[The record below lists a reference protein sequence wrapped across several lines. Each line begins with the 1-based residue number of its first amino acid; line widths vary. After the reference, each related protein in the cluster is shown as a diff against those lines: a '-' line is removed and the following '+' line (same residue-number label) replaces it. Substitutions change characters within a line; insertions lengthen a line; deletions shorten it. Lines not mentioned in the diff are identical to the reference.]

1 MLTVGVGLAQEFSR
15 EKTYFETDLNT
26 GECRDIATKP
36 KSSLPSTTKSQL
48 SESLSVG
55 SGVNTSLQN
64 VSSSQRFSG
73 SYVTPSQSLL
83 PEKPA
88 TFGYHGIGNSV
99 TASGLGTSGISDVT
113 YTGSRNP
120 PVAGSGFP
128 SDDVRK
134 FSAEMGRTEPR
145 SGVYS
150 LASSRPLVQKTT
162 SKPGADQ
169 RLGPDA
175 AKVDYQRGQAVRDNA
190 GGTQQFSNGRQLQ
203 ANIPSLPVQVSSV
216 SLYNIQVFI
225 AHYGNN
231 HHHRHHHHRIRLLNN
246 FINWHVASLVWMISE
261 I

>member
-1 MLTVGVGLAQEFSR
+1 MLTVGVALAQEFTR

-36 KSSLPSTTKSQL
+36 KSSLPSTTKLQL

-55 SGVNTSLQN
+55 IGVNTSLQN
-64 VSSSQRFSG
+64 VSSSQRLSG
-73 SYVTPSQSLL
+73 SYVAPSQYSL

-99 TASGLGTSGISDVT
+99 PASGFGTSGIGDVT

-134 FSAEMGRTEPR
+134 FAAEMGSTEPR

-150 LASSRPLVQKTT
+150 LASSRPSVQQTT

-175 AKVDYQRGQAVRDNA
+175 ARIDYQRSQAVRDNA
-190 GGTQQFSNGRQLQ
+190 GGTQQFGNGRQLP
-203 ANIPSLPVQVSSV
+203 ANVPSLPTQVCSV
-216 SLYNIQVFI
+216 SLYHILYLWDGLRP
-225 AHYGNN
+225 AL
-231 HHHRHHHHRIRLLNN
+231 RLS
-246 FINWHVASLVWMISE
+246 INCGPMCNPDITKG
-261 I
+261 